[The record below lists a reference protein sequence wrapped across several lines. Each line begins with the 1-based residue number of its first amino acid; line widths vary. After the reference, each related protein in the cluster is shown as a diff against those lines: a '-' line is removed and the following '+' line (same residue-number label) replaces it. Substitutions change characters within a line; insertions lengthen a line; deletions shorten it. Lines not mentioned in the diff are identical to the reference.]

1 MTKSNISTGLDVQ
14 RKALTAS
21 ELIYGTLKE

>member
-1 MTKSNISTGLDVQ
+1 MCSVRCEGLDVQ

-21 ELIYGTLKE
+21 ELIYGALQE